1 MKRRRLGDESVE
13 QRVSSRGRISRT
25 SNAKWLITFNDLITL
40 MMVFFVLV
48 FAMSK
53 GDMAKIK
60 QFRSA
65 IIHGFGALE
74 KKSVERNGLIEDTRP
89 QMKSGDK
96 LQKQSVPEAIRDMIE
111 KIDALPEVE
120 TENSDKGLV
129 IRIAGN
135 IFFDS
140 GSSMINPS
148 GFSLLKKIGS
158 LISQLPNRV
167 RIEGYTDNV
176 PIATEAFP
184 SNWELS
190 AARAV
195 SIVKFLSDRMNVY
208 PRRLSAVGYGE
219 SRPIKANDTPENR
232 ALNRR
237 VEIVLLKDKGK

>member
-1 MKRRRLGDESVE
+1 ME
-13 QRVSSRGRISRT
+13 QRIGNRRRISRP
-25 SNAKWLITFNDLITL
+25 SNAKWLTTFNDLITL

-53 GDMAKIK
+53 GDMEKIE

-65 IIHGFGALE
+65 VIHGFGALE
-74 KKSVERNGLIEDTRP
+74 KKSVGSVGLIEATRP
-89 QMKSGDK
+89 QVMSGKKARKEPVSKAMRNMLDEIDS
-96 LQKQSVPEAIRDMIE
+96 LPDVEMEDTE
-111 KIDALPEVE
+111 KGV
-120 TENSDKGLV
+120 V

-140 GSSMINPS
+140 GGSMINPS
-148 GFSLLKKIGS
+148 GFALLKKIGS
-158 LISQLPNRV
+158 LIRETPNRV
-167 RIEGYTDNV
+167 RIEGHTDNV

-184 SNWELS
+184 SNWDLS

-195 SIVKFLSDRMNVY
+195 NIVKFLSDHMNVY

-237 VEIVLLKDKGK
+237 VEIVLVKGEGK

>member
-1 MKRRRLGDESVE
+1 MRQRRFGDESVE
-13 QRVSSRGRISRT
+13 QRFSSRGRISRAP
-25 SNAKWLITFNDLITL
+25 NAKWLTTFNDLITL

-53 GDMAKIK
+53 GDMEKIK

-65 IIHGFGALE
+65 VIQGFGTLE
-74 KKSVERNGLIEDTRP
+74 KKSVETDGLIEATRP
-89 QMKSGDK
+89 QVKSGHK
-96 LQKQSVPEAIRDMIE
+96 LQKKSVPEAMRDMI
-111 KIDALPEVE
+111 KAIDVLPEVE
-120 TENSDKGLV
+120 TENSEKGLV
-129 IRIAGN
+129 LRIAGN

-148 GFSLLKKIGS
+148 GFSLLKKIGR

-195 SIVKFLSDRMNVY
+195 NIVKFLSDHMNVY
-208 PRRLSAVGYGE
+208 PRRLSAVGYGD
-219 SRPIKANDTPENR
+219 SRPIKSNNTPENR